1 MSEGVGFQRFPSP
14 LIDPPVLHQHQN
26 KQAMKFQD
34 PFASILS
41 LANHAALQAFTCIHH
56 AVTLRVVVVVLVLS
70 TTLLNLSSYRVS
82 TASNSKALSIC
93 DPYKEADTYVH
104 PESGVMRF
112 LREER
117 NKLRNCRVEDSVEA
131 LKSVVNK
138 SAALPEFMAN
148 KMVLF
153 IGDSFER
160 NAVKHLCELTGAKI
174 MSAKLNGSMTDS
186 PNEGDARIC
195 VIRDAE
201 NNTAFIAINIFHFGV
216 LNDFKDMP
224 KLNGM
229 HWSGDSPL
237 NVTSRISWIPSLLRN
252 VAAAAYPELCTSSG
266 QQCPAPHF
274 FNHDDKKFTA
284 TVDNSTP
291 ELLSDKP
298 FWFPIPDI
306 LAAQT
311 SMWDLERT
319 KFNYKASTTE
329 MAKFALGWKGAF
341 ERQILE
347 PIDKIFGSAS
357 RTDSEDSLFFLRTQP
372 MPVKGSG
379 QTAAHFSMVNTMNQ
393 ILRKGSRK
401 IGSTDWGV
409 LDWEELLRGMN
420 DCLYD
425 NVHPNAFGSRVLW
438 QLILSRL
445 SISHKATSSG

>member
-1 MSEGVGFQRFPSP
+1 
-14 LIDPPVLHQHQN
+14 
-26 KQAMKFQD
+26 MKFQD
-34 PFASILS
+34 PFASIFS
-41 LANHAALQAFTCIHH
+41 FANNAALRTSACLHR
-56 AVTLRVVVVVLVLS
+56 AVILRAVGVLVLS
-70 TTLLNLSSYRVS
+70 ITLLNLSSLRVS
-82 TASNSKALSIC
+82 TVSIDNTPPIC
-93 DPYKEADTYVH
+93 DPYKEADTYIH
-104 PESGVMRF
+104 PETGVMRF
-112 LREER
+112 LNEER
-117 NKLRNCRVEDSVEA
+117 NMHHSCRVQDNLE
-131 LKSVVNK
+131 LLMSVVNK
-138 SAALPEFMAN
+138 SASLPDFMAN
-148 KMVLF
+148 KMVLL

-160 NAVKHLCELTGAKI
+160 NALKYICRVTGAQI
-174 MSAKLNGSMTDS
+174 MTAKLNGSITHQ
-186 PNEGDARIC
+186 PKEGDARIC
-195 VIRDAE
+195 VIRDTE
-201 NNTAFIAINIFHFGV
+201 NNSAFIAINIFHFGV
-216 LNDFKDMP
+216 LNDFKGMP

-357 RTDSEDSLFFLRTQP
+357 RTDSKNPSFFLRTQP
-372 MPVKGSG
+372 LPAKGSG
-379 QTAAHFSMVNTMNQ
+379 QTAAHFSMVSTMNQ
-393 ILRKGSRK
+393 MLRKGSRK

-420 DCLYD
+420 DCLSD
-425 NVHPNAFGSRVLW
+425 NAHPNDFGSRVLW

-445 SISHKATSSG
+445 SISHKNDVLRLSPPSQSLFAKEKRS